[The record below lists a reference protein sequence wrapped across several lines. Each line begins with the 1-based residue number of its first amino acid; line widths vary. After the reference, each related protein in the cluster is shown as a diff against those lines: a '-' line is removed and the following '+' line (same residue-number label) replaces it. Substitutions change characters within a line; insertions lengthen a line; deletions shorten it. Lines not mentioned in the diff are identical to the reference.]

1 MEFNAGDQLNLS
13 QEKSTSSSSASMG
26 LSSGTIF
33 LSISTSIKL
42 YLKNHSYLII
52 IKTICNL

>member
-1 MEFNAGDQLNLS
+1 MEFNAWYQLNLS

-26 LSSGTIF
+26 LSSGAIF

-42 YLKNHSYLII
+42 YLKSHSYLII
-52 IKTICNL
+52 IKTLYNL